1 MKNLLHPCLF
11 LAFATLAMGDGIP
24 TVTVSG
30 QTFPFS
36 FVDATLSDQER
47 MRIAADVA
55 ALWEDQPGSVVQQG
69 AEGSGRLFLDTMWAS
84 PCANNVEPPSQLV
97 SEGTNLC
104 LRVGND
110 VSSAYRVAFQFADAH
125 TNEVTALAAIID
137 ALSATSL
144 SNATP
149 ASLSAMLFGETVE
162 TTEERDRIV
171 GELLETHFCRPSL
184 LGLHLSSDS
193 FAIVPPGTLLAL
205 IPCHDLAT
213 AHWDRWGAAL
223 LDGHWQLI
231 PPMP

>member
-55 ALWEDQPGSVVQQG
+55 ALWEDQPGSVVQQD

-110 VSSAYRVAFQFADAH
+110 VSSAYRLAFQFADAH
-125 TNEVTALAAIID
+125 TNEVAALAAIID

-149 ASLSAMLFGETVE
+149 TSLSAMLLGETVE
-162 TTEERDRIV
+162 TTEMRNRIV
-171 GELLETHFCRPSL
+171 GELLETHFCHPSL

-193 FAIVPPGTLLAL
+193 SSIVPPGTLLAL
-205 IPCHDLAT
+205 IPCHDRAT
-213 AHWDRWGAAL
+213 AHWDLWGAAW